1 MRVGVLGG
9 DGTLVERRGG
19 RVGQRTLR
27 SRRGLLLNNIG
38 GRIWCLNQLVHVI
51 VLDTLQVNGTMVC
64 TSRLLLLLDLL
75 DTCEL
80 RLRVLGRVV

>member
-1 MRVGVLGG
+1 MGVLGG

-27 SRRGLLLNNIG
+27 GRRGLLLNNIG
-38 GRIWCLNQLVHVI
+38 GRIGRLNQLVHVI
-51 VLDTLQVNGTMVC
+51 ILDTLQVNGAMVR
-64 TSRLLLLLDLL
+64 TSRLLLLLELL
-75 DTCEL
+75 DTGEL